1 MRRVILVTPLLLLS
15 LAGLSSDATGQQLID
30 LTDTIH
36 VGLVRETAG
45 RAMIEKYGIHE
56 VQLEPEMNFQTTT
69 GRSTFL
75 GISTQVG
82 THVDA
87 GAHVEPDGWTIDK
100 IDLQLLIGPGVVV
113 DVRKKTADEPV
124 TPADL
129 TRYDI
134 QHGDIVLF
142 YFNYHPPKEGE
153 LYSQSYLTDETA
165 RWLVAR
171 GVKCIASNTPGVENF
186 KRGVAQHWTDPRNQ
200 KVAWPVHKILLTEHI
215 PIIEGSPILSPY
227 WAGAFSSSPCR
238 SRLPAWTDRRFAQSP
253 SFNNAVPQSD
263 APGNSADFGCQFLV
277 RRTYRTECN
286 ERCPWIMAF

>member
-1 MRRVILVTPLLLLS
+1 VITLLLLS
-15 LAGLSSDATGQQLID
+15 LAGLSSDATSQQLID

-45 RAMIEKYGIHE
+45 QAMIDKYGIHE

-100 IDLQLLIGPGVVV
+100 IDLQRLIGPGVVV

-129 TRYDI
+129 EKYGI
-134 QHGDIVLF
+134 QRGDIVLF

-153 LYSQSYLTDETA
+153 FYSQSYLTDETA
-165 RWLVAR
+165 RWLVAQ

-186 KRGVAQHWTDPRNQ
+186 KRGVAQRWTDPRNQ
-200 KVAWPVHKILLTEHI
+200 KVAWPVHKILLGEHI
-215 PIIEGSPILSPY
+215 PIIEGLTNLEPLLGRRFQFIALPLKIAGVDGSPIRAIAIL
-227 WAGAFSSSPCR
+227 
-238 SRLPAWTDRRFAQSP
+238 Q
-253 SFNNAVPQSD
+253 
-263 APGNSADFGCQFLV
+263 
-277 RRTYRTECN
+277 
-286 ERCPWIMAF
+286 

>member
-1 MRRVILVTPLLLLS
+1 VTTFLLA
-15 LAGLSSDATGQQLID
+15 LAGLPSDASGQQLID
-30 LTDTIH
+30 LTDTIR

-45 RAMIEKYGIHE
+45 QAMIEKYGIHE

-100 IDLQLLIGPGVVV
+100 IDLQRLIGPGVVV
-113 DVRKKTADEPV
+113 DVRKKTAAEPV
-124 TPADL
+124 TPVDL
-129 TRYDI
+129 ERYNI
-134 QHGDIVLF
+134 QRGDIVLF

-165 RWLVAR
+165 RWLVAH

-215 PIIEGSPILSPY
+215 PIIEGLTNLEPLLGRRFQFIALPLKIAGVDGSPIRAIAIL
-227 WAGAFSSSPCR
+227 
-238 SRLPAWTDRRFAQSP
+238 Q
-253 SFNNAVPQSD
+253 
-263 APGNSADFGCQFLV
+263 
-277 RRTYRTECN
+277 
-286 ERCPWIMAF
+286 

>member
-186 KRGVAQHWTDPRNQ
+186 KRGVAPHRTDPRNQ
-200 KVAWPVHKILLTEHI
+200 KVAWTVKA
-215 PIIEGSPILSPY
+215 SPILSRSRP
-227 WAGAFSSSPCR
+227 GAFSSSPCR